1 MTHSDRSQKN
11 YDESDVAQ
19 VLRKANPR
27 NFNEMIRWLRQ
38 EGDNDRRL
46 TSSEVAMMIEDAS
59 KVKARKKEFI
69 NDPGQ
74 LYREMKRG

>member
-1 MTHSDRSQKN
+1 MTYSDRSQKD

-46 TSSEVAMMIEDAS
+46 TSSEVGKMIEDAS

-69 NDPGQ
+69 NDPGR
-74 LYREMKRG
+74 LYREMKGG

>member
-1 MTHSDRSQKN
+1 MTYSDRSQKD
-11 YDESDVAQ
+11 YDQSDVAQ

-46 TSSEVAMMIEDAS
+46 TSSEVAKMIEDAS

-74 LYREMKRG
+74 LYREMKK